1 MLKRPD
7 PSSSG
12 DTRKPPPSSK
22 PKPKQK
28 PKPKTTEGENEH
40 EVAEALFDLANLA
53 AMAGGDFEAPRKK
66 KQRVTKLEKE
76 TGKAVAKRDNG
87 GGAGGVLGGA
97 GVSATGFPGAHA
109 THGMN
114 ANGMNANATT
124 APGAMD
130 PFAAFFSNPA
140 AAAAMANFYG
150 GQQAQ
155 QAHNAQPQQPPGWPP
170 GFDIHAMAA
179 ALSGA
184 GGFPFP
190 GGGHGSGAHVPL
202 AAPVPNPGQAVG
214 ARPPGAMK
222 LCAAH
227 VYIAHFIDYQ
237 QQMSRFSVMQKQMDP
252 TPGVVGVGAPPGDAG
267 RGGEAAPATRTTAP
281 EPASDGY
288 DQRQGWPMPPGM
300 NNHTQAMPP
309 NMFPP
314 GAPAGGLFGAHDFQ
328 HASQFAALQALMGGH
343 GHAGGGG
350 AQIPPF
356 PFQAQHM
363 NPFGTGMMPPG
374 FGGDGRVGGG
384 EGGGAQGAA
393 PQMNAPFFPQA
404 PWAAAAPAP
413 AMAPVEVP
421 AEDDPGSAG
430 ADHVKTGEKEGDG
443 SGAGGD
449 GSGATG
455 EAGEA
460 NGHGKPDAARRAA
473 SSGDEVPAEALAG

>member
-1 MLKRPD
+1 M
-7 PSSSG
+7 
-12 DTRKPPPSSK
+12 
-22 PKPKQK
+22 
-28 PKPKTTEGENEH
+28 
-40 EVAEALFDLANLA
+40 ANLA

-267 RGGEAAPATRTTAP
+267 RGGRGGAGDKDYGARAGQRRVRPTPRVAHAARYEQPH
-281 EPASDGY
+281 AS
-288 DQRQGWPMPPGM
+288 
-300 NNHTQAMPP
+300 
-309 NMFPP
+309 
-314 GAPAGGLFGAHDFQ
+314 
-328 HASQFAALQALMGGH
+328 HASQHVPARSACGRLVRRARFPARFAVRGA
-343 GHAGGGG
+343 AG
-350 AQIPPF
+350 A
-356 PFQAQHM
+356 
-363 NPFGTGMMPPG
+363 
-374 FGGDGRVGGG
+374 DGRARARGGRRRADPSVSVPGAAHEPVRNGDDASGIRGGRECGGG

-473 SSGDEVPAEALAG
+473 SSGGRWSRRKPWRDETRSRFAGTGTLALRYYHYSYHLTVVRTS